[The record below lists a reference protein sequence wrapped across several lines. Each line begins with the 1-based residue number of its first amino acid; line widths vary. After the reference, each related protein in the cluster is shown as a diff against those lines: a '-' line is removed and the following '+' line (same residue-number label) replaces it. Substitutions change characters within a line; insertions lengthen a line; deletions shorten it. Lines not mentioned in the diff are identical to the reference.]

1 MKSQLVF
8 LFSVKRHIKFQ
19 QSARSVVDVVE
30 PRELK
35 LVTSRSSDKGDVVGY
50 LSKFSSTDYIYMS
63 NILYLTHVSILRLGS
78 YCFWVWSPHAMQQV
92 WPELCICTCIYILT
106 NWHPNKSMTKKAD
119 HQNIRFTIKQ
129 SWQQQI
135 LCDAEHPKCP
145 RPAGQIH
152 QQKSWGLLVPPW
164 TWAVRVHAYICSLK
178 RRFNIAC
185 ISWFRIHAK
194 AFASRRISCKAHRAK
209 RIGLKLAPL

>member
-1 MKSQLVF
+1 MVKFFILYKLNQQFITQESELVRCQCCYQFSKLARNYIYIRSPLAAFGMKSQLVF

-92 WPELCICTCIYILT
+92 WPELCIYTCIYILT
-106 NWHPNKSMTKKAD
+106 N
-119 HQNIRFTIKQ
+119 
-129 SWQQQI
+129 
-135 LCDAEHPKCP
+135 
-145 RPAGQIH
+145 
-152 QQKSWGLLVPPW
+152 
-164 TWAVRVHAYICSLK
+164 
-178 RRFNIAC
+178 
-185 ISWFRIHAK
+185 
-194 AFASRRISCKAHRAK
+194 
-209 RIGLKLAPL
+209 